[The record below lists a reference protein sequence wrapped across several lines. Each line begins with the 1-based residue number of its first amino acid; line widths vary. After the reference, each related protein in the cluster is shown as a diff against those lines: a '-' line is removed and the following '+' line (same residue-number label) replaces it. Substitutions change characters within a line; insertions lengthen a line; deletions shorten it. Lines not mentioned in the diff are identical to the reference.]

1 VRGLRAPL
9 VLVAARARRRPTR
22 WLLPA
27 IGIAVA
33 VAFAG
38 GVAAEG
44 VIAGDQAA
52 RSVLGDLSPVDR
64 TVAVTWQ
71 GPLTP
76 AASRQADQ
84 VLRRLGLGAPT
95 EVVLLR
101 PVRLNEG
108 VVRPAAIAPL
118 GHWLAGGAPS
128 RLGPCRAASCPM
140 LLADTGSVPPTL
152 TASGVRIPVRGDA
165 TLRSAAPLGF
175 SPTSAG
181 GPPVLITGDAT
192 GLESLAGLG
201 GVDRTHSWL
210 APLAAARLHSWQL
223 AGVEAQLHRA
233 QAAVTARGSQL
244 SITAPF
250 AGLDE
255 ARAQASAAP
264 RRLLLAGGGAIA
276 ALALFVV
283 LAAGGLRR
291 DQLAELGRLRN
302 AGGLS
307 RHAVLFVAG
316 ESAWVSGAALIL
328 GAGLAIVAAA
338 ILAGAAGEPV
348 GGVLTNSLITP
359 VAALAL
365 AGAWLAT
372 TAAMTLAV
380 LARGA
385 RVIDLLAIA
394 AIAAVAVAVGLTP
407 SGNDPLALLLLP
419 LCCLAAAVLTF
430 RAAAVLLRAGE
441 RLSRR
446 GPVLGR
452 LALVGLARAPSLP
465 SLAIAF
471 IAVSI
476 GLGGFALAYRAT
488 LVRGAADQAADR
500 VPLDATVSP
509 GADFK
514 TPLQVA
520 APARWRS
527 IAAGAVLPVRRTEA
541 NYASG
546 AATTTVP
553 ALGIPARGLPLIHGW
568 RTSDGSAPLA
578 SLAARLR
585 PPGPVRVP
593 GPVLPASAQS
603 LSLRASSPA
612 IAVAVTADLRD
623 RRGVIHQLA
632 LGTAGPHPAA
642 LRVRV
647 PPGRWELEALELHEP
662 SGLEITSGHQNGEN
676 EAAMTQ
682 SNTRVVLSPLR
693 VLPGAG
699 RAPIAVGMGDWRA
712 VGAASAA
719 RPEGAGDAVLRFSA
733 SGAPGLLRPAQPSD
747 ARPVPVLVDPGTA
760 GYSGAGGRIALSV
773 DGLPVSARVVGVLQR
788 FPTLATDA
796 AGFVVADE
804 ATLAS
809 ALDAQRPGAGRPD
822 ELWMAT
828 TRTARLRAALER
840 GPLSQ
845 LNSSFRADV
854 EHRLLA
860 APVARAVL
868 GTLIAATVLS
878 GALAVLGLLLAMFGA
893 ARDERIERDLEAQG
907 IGPRALRTEAR
918 VRVVLTS
925 VAGVGVGLGIAVL
938 LTRLAVASVRAAG
951 TVAAPRPPL
960 VTVVPWIGLGALGVA
975 AIVVLAG
982 AGWIATR
989 SLIRTGPARPAA
1001 TTRRTERRGSLDEGV
1016 AQ

>member
-1 VRGLRAPL
+1 MAPL
-9 VLVAARARRRPTR
+9 RLVAARARRPRR

-27 IGIAVA
+27 AGIALA
-33 VAFAG
+33 AGFAG

-44 VIAGDQAA
+44 VIAGDHAA
-52 RSVLGDLSPVDR
+52 RSVLDGLSPVDR

-76 AASRQADQ
+76 AASRQADR
-84 VLRRLGLGAPT
+84 VLGQLGLGAPT

-101 PVRLNEG
+101 PVRLNEV

-118 GHWLAGGAPS
+118 GHWLARGAPS

-152 TASGVRIPVRGDA
+152 TASGVRIPVRGQA
-165 TLRSAAPLGF
+165 TLQSSAPLGF
-175 SPTSAG
+175 TPRSAG
-181 GPPVLITGDAT
+181 GPPVLLTGDVA
-192 GLESLAGLG
+192 GLEALAGLG
-201 GVDRTHSWL
+201 GVYRTHSWL
-210 APLAAARLHSWQL
+210 APLAAAPLHSWQL
-223 AGVEAQLHRA
+223 AAVEAQLRRA
-233 QAAVTARGSQL
+233 QADATARGGQL
-244 SITAPF
+244 SVTAPF
-250 AGLDE
+250 AGLE
-255 ARAQASAAP
+255 KARAQASAAP

-291 DQLAELGRLRN
+291 DQLAELERLRN
-302 AGGLS
+302 AGALA
-307 RHAVLFVAG
+307 RQTVVFVAG
-316 ESAWVSGAALIL
+316 ESAWVSGVALIL
-328 GAGLAIVAAA
+328 GGGLAVAAA
-338 ILAGAAGEPV
+338 AVLASAAGEPV
-348 GGVLTNSLITP
+348 GGVLTHSLITP

-365 AGAWLAT
+365 AAVWLAA
-372 TAAMTLAV
+372 TAVMTLAV

-394 AIAAVAVAVGLTP
+394 AIAAVAVAVWLSP

-430 RAAAVLLRAGE
+430 RVAAVLLRAGE
-441 RLSRR
+441 HLARR

-452 LALVGLARAPSLP
+452 LALVGLARAPALS

-509 GADFK
+509 GPDFK

-520 APARWRS
+520 GQARWRS
-527 IAAGAVLPVRRTEA
+527 IAAGTVLPVRRTEA
-541 NYASG
+541 NYPSG
-546 AATTTVP
+546 ASTTTVP
-553 ALGIPARGLPLIHGW
+553 ALGIPARGLPLIRGW
-568 RTSDGSAPLA
+568 RTNDGSAPLA
-578 SLAARLR
+578 ALAPHLR

-593 GPVLPASAQS
+593 GPELPVGARS

-612 IAVAVTADLRD
+612 LDVEVMADLRD
-623 RRGVIHQLA
+623 RTGAIRQLA
-632 LGTAGPHPAA
+632 LGTAGPHAA
-642 LRVRV
+642 SLSAQV
-647 PPGRWELEALELHEP
+647 PPGRWELAALELHEP
-662 SGLEITSGHQNGEN
+662 SGLQITSGHQNGEN
-676 EAAMTQ
+676 EAAATQ
-682 SNTRVVLSPLR
+682 SNARVALGPLQVLR
-693 VLPGAG
+693 GGG
-699 RAPIAVGMGDWRA
+699 RAPMAVRVGDWRA

-719 RPEGAGDAVLRFSA
+719 RPEGAGGEALLRFA
-733 SGAPGLLRPAQPSD
+733 TSGEPGLLRPAQPSD
-747 ARPVPVLVDPGTA
+747 VRPVPVLVDPGTA
-760 GYSGAGGRIALSV
+760 GYSGAGGRMTLSV
-773 DGLPVSARVVGVLQR
+773 DGLPVSARVVGVLHR
-788 FPTLATDA
+788 FPTLAADA

-822 ELWMAT
+822 ELWVAT
-828 TRTARLRAALER
+828 TRTARLRAALESGR
-840 GPLSQ
+840 LSQ
-845 LNSSFRADV
+845 LDSSFRADV
-854 EHRLLA
+854 EHRLRA
-860 APVARAVL
+860 APVAVAVL
-868 GTLIAATVLS
+868 GTLIAATALS

-893 ARDERIERDLEAQG
+893 ARDERIEHDLEAQG
-907 IGPRALRTEAR
+907 LGPRTLRTEAR

-925 VAGVGVGLGIAVL
+925 VLGAGVGLGIAVL

-951 TVAAPRPPL
+951 TVAVPRPPL
-960 VTVVPWIGLGALGVA
+960 VTVVPWIGLGGLGVA

-982 AGWIATR
+982 AGWLATR
-989 SLIRTGPARPAA
+989 LLIRTGPARPAVA
-1001 TTRRTERRGSLDEGV
+1001 ARLTERGARPGEE
-1016 AQ
+1016 AAR